1 MMTLQQKR
9 ETWSQSESA
18 RVQSLVESL
27 PDDIKML
34 LVLGAAKMKE
44 LQEEQSEAAKHVGFY
59 L

>member
-9 ETWSQSESA
+9 ETWSQTESA
-18 RVQSLVESL
+18 RVNALVESL

-44 LQEEQSEAAKHVGFY
+44 LEEEQTEAAKYVGFY